1 VLVVGALAATW
12 LIWGHYDGRN
22 SPRALASREI
32 EAAEQLYREAV
43 TYGDTDD
50 LSSIRSKAR
59 EHLGDSR
66 QLFSQERWE
75 ESRVKAILSRNNSQ
89 KVIDIARSG
98 ETTRSEVRFY
108 RVDGEVKVKK
118 TGNLLWETADIDEP
132 LRLGDAIKTSSRGSA
147 QIIYFDGSIT
157 TIKPGS
163 LVEITTLV
171 TDPVTRQVKVT
182 ESLKVGGVRSAAFG
196 SKAEGS
202 FHEVTTKNSVARTA
216 TSAPSE
222 IEVDYDAKEQA
233 TRVSVHEGEAALSS
247 GEKSV
252 ILAAAERMRVAG
264 EGRFGQREQILPS
277 PRLLA
282 PGDRKIFV
290 ADPAQPETIE
300 LVWSEVLEAREYQ
313 VQVSRQALMGDLVH
327 DMKLSGKN
335 SVDLSGLAEGHW
347 YWRVAATDARGEMGR
362 FSAVAEFRIAG
373 PSSDLV
379 GDQRPPLLQVTEFL
393 QTGNMVIISGQTD
406 PDARLWVDN
415 LNVDVYED
423 GTFTAVVRLHRDGR
437 NQLEIVAQDPAGN
450 ETVARREAFLEV
462 F

>member
-1 VLVVGALAATW
+1 
-12 LIWGHYDGRN
+12 
-22 SPRALASREI
+22 
-32 EAAEQLYREAV
+32 
-43 TYGDTDD
+43 
-50 LSSIRSKAR
+50 
-59 EHLGDSR
+59 
-66 QLFSQERWE
+66 
-75 ESRVKAILSRNNSQ
+75 
-89 KVIDIARSG
+89 
-98 ETTRSEVRFY
+98 
-108 RVDGEVKVKK
+108 VKVKK
-118 TGNLLWETADIDEP
+118 AGNLLWRTADIDEP
-132 LRLGDAIKTSSRGSA
+132 LRQGDAIKTSSRGSA

-163 LVEITTLV
+163 LVEITALV

-196 SKAEGS
+196 SKAAGS
-202 FHEVTTKNSVARTA
+202 FHEVATKNSVARTA
-216 TSAPSE
+216 TSERSE
-222 IEVDYDAKEQA
+222 IEVDYDAKRQA
-233 TRVSVHEGEAALSS
+233 TRVSVHEGEVALSS

-252 ILAAAERMRVAG
+252 ILAAAERMSVEG

-277 PRLLA
+277 PRPLA

-290 ADPAQPETIE
+290 TDPDRPETIE

-335 SVDLSGLAEGHW
+335 RVDLSGLAEGHW
-347 YWRVAATDARGEMGR
+347 YWRVAATDARGETGR
-362 FSAVAEFRIAG
+362 FSPVAEFRIAG
-373 PSSDLV
+373 PSSNLV
-379 GDQRPPLLQVTEFL
+379 GDRRPPLLQVTEFL
-393 QTGNMVIISGQTD
+393 QTGNLVIISGQTD

-415 LNVDVYED
+415 LKVDVYED